1 MADELGAWMVEHAT
15 NHLWVVYTDYHG
27 RMAGR
32 DVPRSRVQRVAERG
46 TNFAKANFNF
56 TIRDEQ
62 SQHPFFGADSGDV
75 LAIPDPASVAMAP
88 YQPDTAIA
96 FATLHQED
104 GSIWEGC
111 PRAALKRA
119 VAALAE
125 AGLSAR
131 VAFEPEFYLFN
142 EVDQH
147 PITSAGMYTIDG
159 LSDGMEF
166 VRRLAEAL
174 PELGIDLE
182 QIGKEYGQG
191 QFEAN
196 IAPDSPVQAAEDL
209 FLLRMGI
216 RGIAKS
222 LGQHASFMPKLAL
235 NAAGSGLHVHL
246 SLQDISGDDRTAD
259 SSHPTG
265 LSSTARAF
273 MAGWLEHAQ
282 SLTALGAPTANSYK
296 RLQPASWAPA
306 HICWGIGNRAALVR
320 VPGPGKRARLEFRA
334 GDNTASPFL
343 FLAGLIW
350 AGLDGVHQELDPGDP
365 VTTDA
370 GHLSAE
376 EIVEQGMRFLPR
388 DAGTAFDALER
399 DVALKAG
406 LGPLIHSEFLRV
418 KRHELAAYNLQV
430 TEWER
435 ADLLRRSLA
444 QRALRGEPVVRHTGP
459 AS

>member
-1 MADELGAWMVEHAT
+1 MADDLAAWMAENGM

-62 SQHPFFGADSGDV
+62 VPKPFFGADSGDV
-75 LAIPDPASVAMAP
+75 LAIPDPASVARVP
-88 YQPDTAIA
+88 YQSETAVA
-96 FATLHQED
+96 FATLRTED
-104 GSIWEGC
+104 GEIWEGC
-111 PRAALKRA
+111 PRAALQRA

-125 AGLSAR
+125 MGLSAR
-131 VAFEPEFYLFN
+131 VAYEPEFYLFKSSAG
-142 EVDQH
+142 D
-147 PITSAGMYTIDG
+147 PITAGGMYTIDG

-166 VRRLAEAL
+166 VRRLSDAL
-174 PELGIDLE
+174 PAMGVDME

-191 QFEAN
+191 QYEAN
-196 IAPDSPVQAAEDL
+196 IAPDAPIEAAEDL

-216 RGIAKS
+216 RGVARQ
-222 LGQHASFMPKLAL
+222 LGQQASFMPKLAPT
-235 NAAGSGLHVHL
+235 AAGSGLHVHL
-246 SLQDISGDDRTAD
+246 SLQDTDTGADRTAD
-259 SSHPTG
+259 ASDPTG

-273 MAGWLEHAQ
+273 MAGWLAHAE
-282 SLTALGAPTANSYK
+282 SLTALGAPTPNSYK
-296 RLQPASWAPA
+296 RLQPGSWAPA

-350 AGLDGVHQELDPGDP
+350 AGLDGIQRNLNPGDP
-365 VTTDA
+365 VTADA
-370 GHLSAE
+370 GHLSAQ
-376 EIVEQGMRFLPR
+376 EIAERGMRFLPR
-388 DAGTAFDALER
+388 DADTAFAAFEQDDALR
-399 DVALKAG
+399 QG

-418 KRHELAAYNLQV
+418 KRHELATYNLQV
-430 TEWER
+430 SAWER
-435 ADLLRRSLA
+435 ATYFDA
-444 QRALRGEPVVRHTGP
+444 P
-459 AS
+459 